1 MIFKKLELILQK
13 NTTLYSY
20 ISLFLFIVLNK
31 MKKSRFL
38 ITILSVLINSYIFSA
53 LSIEGTYQGKN
64 LYVQNPIDDEGFG
77 YCATKVTV
85 NGDIMPGGT
94 GSGAFEIDFGIFNI
108 ALGEPVFIV
117 IDHHDGCKPK
127 ILNPEVLLPRSTFNV
142 TSILINADKLKWETT
157 NENGKLPYVIEQ
169 YRWNKWVAVGE
180 IDGNGTAGTNKYEFK
195 ITPHS
200 GENIFRVIQIDH
212 SGEKRTS
219 NQVKFTST
227 LDPVVK
233 SPAIVKDEIQFS
245 SNNQPIETRYE
256 IYDAYGNIVKKGVGK
271 SVNCSNLLKG
281 VYYINFDN
289 INEKFVKK

>member
-1 MIFKKLELILQK
+1 MLMKMKKISIFL
-13 NTTLYSY
+13 
-20 ISLFLFIVLNK
+20 SLFL
-31 MKKSRFL
+31 L
-38 ITILSVLINSYIFSA
+38 IFSNVSYSA

-94 GSGAFEIDFGIFNI
+94 GSGAFEIDFGVFNI
-108 ALGEPVFIV
+108 ALGEPIFIV
-117 IDHHDGCKPK
+117 IEHHDGCKPK

-142 TSILINADKLKWETT
+142 VTIDVTNDEKLKWET
-157 NENGKLPYVIEQ
+157 NSENGKLPYIIEQ

-180 IDGNGTAGTNKYEFK
+180 VDGVGTSGTNKYEFK
-195 ITPHS
+195 VTPHS
-200 GENIFRVIQIDH
+200 GENVFRVVQIDH
-212 SGEKRTS
+212 SGEKRVS
-219 NQVKFTST
+219 AQVKYASSMPT
-227 LDPVVK
+227 VIK
-233 SPAIVKDEIQFS
+233 APAIVKDDIQFTANGKS
-245 SNNQPIETRYE
+245 VETRYE
-256 IYDAYGNIVKKGVGK
+256 IYDAYGNIVKKGVGS

>member
-1 MIFKKLELILQK
+1 MKKIYSLVAFLLIL
-13 NTTLYSY
+13 
-20 ISLFLFIVLNK
+20 ISNVA
-31 MKKSRFL
+31 
-38 ITILSVLINSYIFSA
+38 YSA

-117 IDHHDGCKPK
+117 IEHHDGCKPK
-127 ILNPEVLLPRSTFNV
+127 ILNPEVLLPRSTFN
-142 TSILINADKLKWETT
+142 ILTIMIKDSKLSWETN
-157 NENGKLPYVIEQ
+157 NEKGKLPYIIEQ
-169 YRWNKWVAVGE
+169 YRWNKWVNVGE
-180 IDGNGTAGTNKYEFK
+180 VEGVGTAGNNKYEYK

-212 SGEKRTS
+212 SGEKRAS
-219 NQVKFTST
+219 DQVKFNSNLAAVIKT
-227 LDPVVK
+227 
-233 SPAIVKDEIQFS
+233 PAIVKDNIQFS
-245 SNNQPIETRYE
+245 SNGAPVETRYE
-256 IYDAYGNIVKKGVGK
+256 IYDAYGNIVKKGVG
-271 SVNCSNLLKG
+271 STVNCSNLLKG

-289 INEKFVKK
+289 TNEKFVKK

>member
-1 MIFKKLELILQK
+1 MRKIYLFLMLFVMCFGS
-13 NTTLYSY
+13 YSY
-20 ISLFLFIVLNK
+20 
-31 MKKSRFL
+31 
-38 ITILSVLINSYIFSA
+38 SA
-53 LSIEGTYQGKN
+53 LSIGGTYQGKN

-108 ALGEPVFIV
+108 GLGEPVFIV
-117 IDHHDGCKPK
+117 IEHHDGCKPK

-142 TSILINADKLKWETT
+142 LTMNITDDEKLKWDTN
-157 NENGKLPYVIEQ
+157 NENGKLPFIVEQ

-180 IDGNGTAGTNKYEFK
+180 VDGLGTSGTNKYEFK

-200 GENIFRVIQIDH
+200 GENIFRVVQIDH
-212 SGEKRTS
+212 SGEKRAS
-219 NQVKFTST
+219 EQIKFKSS
-227 LDPVVK
+227 LPPVVK
-233 SPAIVKDEIQFS
+233 SPAIVKDIIQFS
-245 SNNQPIETRYE
+245 VNEKPVETRYE
-256 IYDAYGNIVKKGVGK
+256 IYDAYGNIVKKGVGS